1 MSERNQAREYVTV
14 GGRRY
19 ALPTPE
25 EDAKLHAAAL
35 ADPDNPPLT
44 DAELSR
50 MRPAK
55 KRGRPTKAV
64 PKEMV
69 TLRLDPE
76 ILEAFKKSGPG
87 WQTRINDVLK
97 RAAGRSRRHSKPRRT
112 EKPRVAPAGKR
123 RPGQR

>member
-1 MSERNQAREYVTV
+1 MSEKNQGREYVV
-14 GGRRY
+14 INGRRY
-19 ALPTPE
+19 PLPTAE
-25 EDAKLHAAAL
+25 EDAKIHAGAL

-44 DAELSR
+44 EEDWAR

-76 ILEAFKKSGPG
+76 ILEAFKKQGPG
-87 WQTRINDVLK
+87 WQTRINDTL
-97 RAAGRSRRHSKPRRT
+97 RQALARSQPGARKTRRPSC
-112 EKPRVAPAGKR
+112 GKR
-123 RPGQR
+123 PARSPSV